1 MPVPATDDR
10 VGQRIDHSPVLSHLV
25 RYIDLVFIALFSA
38 LVISRRDYS
47 LRFWVGMAIAAI
59 GFFLWALARVQLGSS
74 FSVGAQARRL
84 VTHGLYSKFRN
95 PIYLFGG
102 IGYVG
107 LFIALGNWIL
117 LAIFVAFNSFQ
128 LGRIKREAQVLEAA
142 FGDDYRR
149 YRSRTWF

>member
-1 MPVPATDDR
+1 MPFPATDDN
-10 VGQRIDHSPVLSHLV
+10 VGRRIDASPVLSRIV
-25 RYIDLVFIALFSA
+25 RYIDAVILAAFTVFVVAQ
-38 LVISRRDYS
+38 RDYS
-47 LRFWVGMAIAAI
+47 VRFWGGMTIAAI
-59 GFFLWALARVQLGSS
+59 GISLWALARVQLGSS

-95 PIYLFGG
+95 PIYFFGG

-107 LFIALGNWIL
+107 LFIALGNWIV
-117 LAIFVAFNSFQ
+117 LALFLALYTFQ
-128 LGRIKREAQVLEAA
+128 FGRIKREAQVLEAA

>member
-1 MPVPATDDR
+1 MSAPATDNK
-10 VGQRIDHSPVLSHLV
+10 VGQRIDASPVLSPMV
-25 RYIDLVFIALFSA
+25 RYIDAVILAIFAGF
-38 LVISRRDYS
+38 VISRGDYGV
-47 LRFWVGMAIAAI
+47 RFWIGMAIAAFGI
-59 GFFLWALARVQLGSS
+59 SLWALARVQLGSS

-107 LFIALGNWIL
+107 LFVALGNWIV
-117 LAIFVAFNSFQ
+117 LALFLALYTFQ

-149 YRSRTWF
+149 YRARTWF